1 MVEDGISPEAVSQYK
16 EQEVGTLLLG
26 SDAVLC
32 PTCRA
37 SSHSPPIPPS
47 REWTPTCSGWPP
59 PVANEGLQSY
69 SCAGGWNLF
78 MNTTR
83 DPNAAYYEFVR
94 LLNAPEQ

>member
-1 MVEDGISPEAVSQYK
+1 
-16 EQEVGTLLLG
+16 
-26 SDAVLC
+26 
-32 PTCRA
+32 
-37 SSHSPPIPPS
+37 
-47 REWTPTCSGWPP
+47 
-59 PVANEGLQSY
+59 VANEGLQSY